1 MTVYVLHRYWNTP
14 DNEGNEIM
22 AVYENVDD
30 AIADM
35 KADADAT
42 KAYHSVQ
49 PNFWDEDMTWEE
61 EREIHLGRNTRSFG
75 DLAVIYCWEIVEKEV
90 Q

>member
-1 MTVYVLHRYWNTP
+1 MMVYVLHRYWDTP

-22 AVYENVDD
+22 AVYENVDN

-42 KAYHSVQ
+42 KAYYSGQ

-61 EREIHLGRNTRSFG
+61 ELEIHLGRNARSFG
-75 DLAVIYCWEIVEKEV
+75 EPAVIYCWEIVEKEV

>member
-1 MTVYVLHRYWNTP
+1 MTVYVLHRYWDTP

-42 KAYHSVQ
+42 KAYYSGQ
-49 PNFWDEDMTWEE
+49 PDFWDEDMTWEE
-61 EREIHLGRNTRSFG
+61 EREIHLGSSTHSFCEP
-75 DLAVIYCWEIVEKEV
+75 AVIYCWEVVEKEV

>member
-1 MTVYVLHRYWNTP
+1 MTVYVLHRYWDTP

-22 AVYENVDD
+22 A
-30 AIADM
+30 A
-35 KADADAT
+35 AT
-42 KAYHSVQ
+42 KAYYSSQ

-61 EREIHLGRNTRSFG
+61 ELEIHLGRNARSFG
-75 DLAVIYCWEIVEKEV
+75 ELAVIYCWEIVEKEV

>member
-1 MTVYVLHRYWNTP
+1 MTVYVLNRYWNTP

-61 EREIHLGRNTRSFG
+61 EREIHLGRNARSFG
-75 DLAVIYCWEIVEKEV
+75 ELAVIYCWEIVEKEV